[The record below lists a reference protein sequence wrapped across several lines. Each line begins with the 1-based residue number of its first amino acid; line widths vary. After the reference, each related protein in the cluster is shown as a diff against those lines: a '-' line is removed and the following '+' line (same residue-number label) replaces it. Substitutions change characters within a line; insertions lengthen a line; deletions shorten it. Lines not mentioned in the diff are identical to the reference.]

1 MGYSKPWPQVI
12 KILTG
17 GKTSEID
24 PQPLIE
30 YFKPLLHWLT
40 NENKAEIIGWS
51 RSNEDIGKKYKF
63 LQRTIKYNYP
73 VCLFILQHYLN
84 HYQKPEI
91 NIQPTNV

>member
-1 MGYSKPWPQVI
+1 MSMGYSKPWPQVI

-51 RSNEDIGKKYKF
+51 RSNEDIGKKFTF
-63 LQRTIKYNYP
+63 LQRYIKVILNSYIKYNYP
-73 VCLFILQHYLN
+73 VCLFIL
-84 HYQKPEI
+84 
-91 NIQPTNV
+91 